1 MEGFVLW
8 MLLIFAGGTPQAG
21 MFTSVEECQ
30 AMLERI
36 SKDPEVQAISECVEV
51 RMRVIGPRT

>member
-1 MEGFVLW
+1 MEGLVLW
-8 MLLIFAGGTPQAG
+8 MLLIFSGGVPQGG

-36 SKDPEVQAISECVEV
+36 SGDPEVQAISECVEV
-51 RMRVIGPRT
+51 HLRVTGPKT